1 MNMSD
6 KLYTM
11 GDHLVSNFY
20 TFVVICVDGGYFG
33 NSHALRHSMTSPY
46 VDCLYVY

>member
-6 KLYTM
+6 KLYPM

-20 TFVVICVDGGYFG
+20 TFVVV

-46 VDCLYVY
+46 VDCLCLLNMIEYPN

>member
-1 MNMSD
+1 MNISD

-20 TFVVICVDGGYFG
+20 TFVVICVDWGYFG
-33 NSHALRHSMTSPY
+33 NIAMHLDIAWQVHIWTA
-46 VDCLYVY
+46 CVY